1 MENKNGE
8 VEFSRRSLYDE
19 IWKISVAGVARK
31 YDLNYADLIEVCKN
45 ADIPYPSSGYWTKLN
60 FGKDVSSEI
69 VPLTG
74 NENDTVKI
82 ATKDS
87 LVKTIRKRR
96 AAGTETGNESGEVII
111 TPSDDLNKE
120 NNLTSGP
127 IFDGVL
133 NFLEKDEKNKVTEL
147 ACMLEIDENAKPH
160 KALSKYRKETS
171 SNSGNLKTRERNV
184 YYGSG
189 YDKTPEETQFFNEV
203 SEDGKKRFV
212 KILSA
217 VFYAI
222 EKLGGSVNDDLSVSI
237 RNSFVRFRIAE
248 GKDKIKHEITKK
260 EAQELIEYQ
269 DKVKRDSWA
278 SKPRIRQYDYVYNG
292 KLRIVFSERMYIRDS
307 KTERLEDRL
316 GDILIAL
323 YERSE
328 ENRIE
333 RERHEEERRKR
344 EEQERRREEIRK
356 KKETE
361 IRLTKELANKAE
373 DYRIA
378 SEIRNYINAMI
389 LNRNEEATPEWIEW
403 ANKKADWFDP
413 TIAREDEYLGIR
425 EHEKNKED
433 KKLDNNPTFR
443 NWYW

>member
-69 VPLTG
+69 VPL
-74 NENDTVKI
+74 
-82 ATKDS
+82 
-87 LVKTIRKRR
+87 
-96 AAGTETGNESGEVII
+96 TGNESGEVII

-237 RNSFVRFRIAE
+237 RN
-248 GKDKIKHEITKK
+248 
-260 EAQELIEYQ
+260 
-269 DKVKRDSWA
+269 KR
-278 SKPRIRQYDYVYNG
+278 
-292 KLRIVFSERMYIRDS
+292 
-307 KTERLEDRL
+307 
-316 GDILIAL
+316 
-323 YERSE
+323 
-328 ENRIE
+328 
-333 RERHEEERRKR
+333 
-344 EEQERRREEIRK
+344 
-356 KKETE
+356 
-361 IRLTKELANKAE
+361 
-373 DYRIA
+373 
-378 SEIRNYINAMI
+378 
-389 LNRNEEATPEWIEW
+389 
-403 ANKKADWFDP
+403 
-413 TIAREDEYLGIR
+413 
-425 EHEKNKED
+425 
-433 KKLDNNPTFR
+433 
-443 NWYW
+443 